1 MPPALFIL
9 RLLLRLPTPGRRLAL
24 AVLAALTHIGVHAG
38 QFTVQPTRLELG
50 APQRSGA
57 LTLRNESPAPLSFR
71 IQGLRW
77 TQDDNGQE
85 RYGEAPEL
93 VYFPRLLT
101 LPPGEAAVI
110 RVGVRQP
117 PEDIERTYRLFI
129 EELALP
135 PQTALEGAR
144 VRVLMRFGAPVF
156 VRAAVARRQ
165 LELTDFDL
173 QGPQVR
179 WSVRNQGTGHE
190 LFKAVTLRGIG
201 ASGTEVFRQD
211 LLAERYLLAGALRR
225 FEATVPAELCGQ
237 FARLA
242 LVITTE
248 QSEVRR
254 DLDVGARPCP

>member
-1 MPPALFIL
+1 MPPALLIPH
-9 RLLLRLPTPGRRLAL
+9 LLLRLLTPACRLAL
-24 AVLAALTHIGVHAG
+24 ALFAALTHTGAQAG
-38 QFTVQPTRLELG
+38 QFTVQPTRLELS
-50 APQRSGA
+50 ALQRSGA

-71 IQGLRW
+71 VQGLRW
-77 TQDDNGQE
+77 TQDADGQE

-129 EELALP
+129 EELAAP
-135 PQTALEGAR
+135 SQTAMEGAR
-144 VRVLMRFGAPVF
+144 VRILMRFGAPVF
-156 VRAAVARRQ
+156 VRAAAARRQ

-173 QGPQVR
+173 QGPQAR

-190 LFKAVTLRGIG
+190 LFKAITLRGIG
-201 ASGTEVFRQD
+201 VSGTEVFRQD

-225 FEATVPAELCGQ
+225 FETTVPAELCGQ
-237 FARLA
+237 LTRLA

-248 QSEVRR
+248 QSEVRH
-254 DLDVGARPCP
+254 DLDVGARLCP

>member
-1 MPPALFIL
+1 MPSPLSVLHHLLHLPALWH
-9 RLLLRLPTPGRRLAL
+9 RLAL
-24 AVLAALTHIGVHAG
+24 ALLAGLAAPGAHAG
-38 QFTVQPTRLELG
+38 QFTVQPTRLELS
-50 APQRSGA
+50 AIQRSGA

-71 IQGLRW
+71 VQGLRW

-117 PEDIERTYRLFI
+117 PDDIERTYRLFI
-129 EELALP
+129 EELAAP
-135 PQTALEGAR
+135 AMTASEGAR

-156 VRAAVARRQ
+156 VRAPAARRQ

-173 QGPQVR
+173 QGPQAR
-179 WSVRNQGTGHE
+179 WLVRNQGTGHE
-190 LFKAVTLRGIG
+190 VFKAVTLRGIG
-201 ASGTEVFRQD
+201 ALGTEVFRQD

-225 FEATVPAELCGQ
+225 FEAAIPTELCGQ

-242 LVITTE
+242 LVVTTE

>member
-1 MPPALFIL
+1 MPSPLSVL
-9 RLLLRLPTPGRRLAL
+9 RHLLRLPAGGRSLMLAL
-24 AVLAALTHIGVHAG
+24 LTGLTSTGACAG
-38 QFTVQPTRLELG
+38 QFTVQPTRLELSTV
-50 APQRSGA
+50 QRSGA

-71 IQGLRW
+71 VQGLRW

-129 EELALP
+129 EELAAP
-135 PQTALEGAR
+135 AAVAPESAR

-156 VRAAVARRQ
+156 VQAAVARRQ
-165 LELTDFDL
+165 LELTDFNL
-173 QGPQVR
+173 KGPQAH
-179 WSVRNQGTGHE
+179 WSVRNHGTGHE

-201 ASGTEVFRQD
+201 ASGTEVFRQE
-211 LLAERYLLAGALRR
+211 LLAERYLLAGAVRR
-225 FEATVPAELCGQ
+225 FETAVPAELCEQ
-237 FARLA
+237 LTRLA

>member
-1 MPPALFIL
+1 MLSALSVL
-9 RLLLRLPTPGRRLAL
+9 RSRLHLTACRHGIALVLLMAL
-24 AVLAALTHIGVHAG
+24 APIAAHAG

-50 APQRSGA
+50 AAQRSGA

-71 IQGLRW
+71 VQGLRW
-77 TQDDNGQE
+77 TQSDDGQE

-117 PEDIERTYRLFI
+117 AEDIERTYRLFI
-129 EELALP
+129 EEL
-135 PQTALEGAR
+135 TAPSVAAREGAR
-144 VRVLMRFGAPVF
+144 IRILMRFGAPVF
-156 VRAAVARRQ
+156 VRAAAVRRQ

-173 QGPQVR
+173 QGPQAL

-190 LFKAVTLRGIG
+190 LFKAVTLRGIA
-201 ASGTEVFRQD
+201 ASGAEVFRQE

-225 FEATVPAELCGQ
+225 FEATVPADLCGQ
-237 FARLA
+237 IARLA

-254 DLDVGARPCP
+254 ELDVGARPCP

>member
-1 MPPALFIL
+1 MPSPLSVL
-9 RLLLRLPTPGRRLAL
+9 RHLLRLPALGRRLAL
-24 AVLAALTHIGVHAG
+24 ALLAGLVATGAHAG
-38 QFTVQPTRLELG
+38 QFTIQPTRLELG
-50 APQRSGA
+50 TPQRSGA

-77 TQDDNGQE
+77 TQDADGQE
-85 RYGEAPEL
+85 RYSEAPEL

-117 PEDIERTYRLFI
+117 PEEIERTYRLFI
-129 EELALP
+129 EELAAP
-135 PQTALEGAR
+135 SQTALEGAR

-156 VRAAVARRQ
+156 VRAAAARRQ

-173 QGPQVR
+173 QGPQAR

-190 LFKAVTLRGIG
+190 LFKAVTLRGVD
-201 ASGTEVFRQD
+201 ASGVEVFRQE
-211 LLAERYLLAGALRR
+211 LLAERYLLAGAVRR
-225 FEATVPAELCGQ
+225 FEAAVPAPLCGQ

>member
-1 MPPALFIL
+1 MPSALSALRSFL
-9 RLLLRLPTPGRRLAL
+9 RLSALGHCLAL
-24 AVLAALTHIGVHAG
+24 ALLAALAPIAAHAG

-50 APQRSGA
+50 AIHRSGA
-57 LTLRNESPAPLSFR
+57 LTLRNESPVPLSFR
-71 IQGLRW
+71 VQGLRW
-77 TQDDNGQE
+77 TQDADGQE
-85 RYGEAPEL
+85 RYGEAPDL

-117 PEDIERTYRLFI
+117 PEDTERTYRLFI
-129 EELALP
+129 EELAAP
-135 PQTALEGAR
+135 TVAAPEGAR

-156 VRAAVARRQ
+156 VRAAATRRQ

-173 QGPQVR
+173 QGPQAR

-201 ASGTEVFRQD
+201 ASGNEIFRQE

-237 FARLA
+237 LMRLA
-242 LVITTE
+242 LAITTE

>member
-1 MPPALFIL
+1 MPSPLSVLHHLLHLPALWH
-9 RLLLRLPTPGRRLAL
+9 RLAL
-24 AVLAALTHIGVHAG
+24 ALLAGLAAPGAHAG

-50 APQRSGA
+50 TVQRSGA

-71 IQGLRW
+71 VQGLRW

-117 PEDIERTYRLFI
+117 PDDIERTYRLFI
-129 EELALP
+129 EELAAP
-135 PQTALEGAR
+135 AMTASEGAR

-156 VRAAVARRQ
+156 VRAPAARRQ

-173 QGPQVR
+173 QGPQAR
-179 WSVRNQGTGHE
+179 WLVRNQGTGHE
-190 LFKAVTLRGIG
+190 VFKAVTLRGIG
-201 ASGTEVFRQD
+201 ASGTEVFRQE
-211 LLAERYLLAGALRR
+211 LLVERYLLAGALRR
-225 FEATVPAELCGQ
+225 FEVAIPTELCGQ

-242 LVITTE
+242 LVVTTE

>member
-1 MPPALFIL
+1 MLSPLSDL
-9 RLLLRLPTPGRRLAL
+9 RHLLRLPAGGRSLAL
-24 AVLAALTHIGVHAG
+24 ALLAGLAATGACAG
-38 QFTVQPTRLELG
+38 QFTVQPTRLELNTVH
-50 APQRSGA
+50 RSGA

-117 PEDIERTYRLFI
+117 TEDIERTYRLFI
-129 EELALP
+129 EELAAP
-135 PQTALEGAR
+135 SQMAPEGAR

-156 VRAAVARRQ
+156 VRAAAARRQ
-165 LELTDFDL
+165 LELTDFEL
-173 QGPQVR
+173 QGPQAR

-190 LFKAVTLRGIG
+190 LFKAITLRGIG

-225 FEATVPAELCGQ
+225 FETTVPAELCGQ
-237 FARLA
+237 LTRLA

-254 DLDVGARPCP
+254 DLDVGARSCP